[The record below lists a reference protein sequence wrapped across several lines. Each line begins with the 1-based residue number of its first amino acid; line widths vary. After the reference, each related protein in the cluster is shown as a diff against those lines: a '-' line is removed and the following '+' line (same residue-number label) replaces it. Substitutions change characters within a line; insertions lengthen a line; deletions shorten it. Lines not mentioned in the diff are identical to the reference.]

1 MAGLEERGVRLL
13 EVDVTDDASVA
24 AAMTEVVAS
33 AGRIDLL
40 INNAGEWHWEVW
52 WLVRSIAA
60 VT

>member
-13 EVDVTDDASVA
+13 EVDVTDDASVS

-52 WLVRSIAA
+52 RLVRQSQP
-60 VT
+60 